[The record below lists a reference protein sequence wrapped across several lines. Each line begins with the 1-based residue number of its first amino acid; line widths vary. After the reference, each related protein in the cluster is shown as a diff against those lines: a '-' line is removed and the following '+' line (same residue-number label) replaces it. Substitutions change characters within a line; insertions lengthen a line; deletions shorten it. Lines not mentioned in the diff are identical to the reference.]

1 MQQLT
6 LFDMRE
12 NRTPAEDGEADTVLT
27 ESQREVLCVLRRSLS
42 ALTANEAAE
51 IARRSATENPKM
63 AETYRKRFKE
73 LERKGLICAV
83 GSRSCGV
90 TGHRVTMYE
99 AVR

>member
-1 MQQLT
+1 VQQLT
-6 LFDMRE
+6 LFDD
-12 NRTPAEDGEADTVLT
+12 TKPEAAQPEPEQPKLT
-27 ESQREVLCVLRRSLS
+27 KSQREVLSVLRRSVS

-73 LERKGLICAV
+73 LERKGLIRSV